1 MLPIDQTAID
11 HTQKENNIAELQRNL
26 RGLSFA
32 DSTLPRPAVTGV
44 RDDVTDNALRA
55 FQKTMGLDESGN
67 ADAATWQALDRA
79 HRQNVRRYSPGAAL
93 YPVAGDAFFSMPRP
107 VHFIQ
112 LLQLLL
118 DTLSGLTEVIPPTA
132 MTGQHDEQTA
142 RALSA
147 LQSLSGLPPTGMLDA
162 ATWDTLTALYNL
174 EAKKYLASPPIKP
187 PSGSSSNKF

>member
-1 MLPIDQTAID
+1 MIPIDRTSID
-11 HTQKENNIAELQRNL
+11 HTQKEHNIRELQMKL

-32 DSTLPRPAVTGV
+32 DDTLPRPAVTGIQ
-44 RDDVTDNALRA
+44 DQTTDAALRA
-55 FQKTMGLDESGN
+55 FQKTMGFAESGN
-67 ADAATWQALDRA
+67 ADAATWQALDLS
-79 HRQNVRRYSPGAAL
+79 HRTAARRYSPAAPL
-93 YPVAGDAFFSMPRP
+93 YPVPGDAFFSMPSP

-162 ATWDTLTALYNL
+162 ATWDALTALYNI

-187 PSGSSSNKF
+187 PEAMPST